1 LGKKNNNKI
10 KKSEKTLHYNTLYIH
25 TNIPYLYITF
35 CRIKAEHDMENKI
48 HSIAN
53 WTNDQRQR
61 ETEEIRNHQ
70 DIVDR
75 KNKEL

>member
-1 LGKKNNNKI
+1 
-10 KKSEKTLHYNTLYIH
+10 
-25 TNIPYLYITF
+25 
-35 CRIKAEHDMENKI
+35 MENKI
-48 HSIAN
+48 HSIVN